1 MQLMTDT
8 SSDDNGVHHRGA
20 TAAAARWLVVM
31 AVELVDGSLVVVVAI
46 DVDRRE
52 APTVV
57 AP

>member
-1 MQLMTDT
+1 MTDT

-20 TAAAARWLVVM
+20 TAAAARWLVVV
-31 AVELVDGSLVVVVAI
+31 AVELVNGSLVVVVAI